1 MMTLDYVYS
10 MSYSICVYSSSIT
23 TCKLSTEDFELMA
36 LPVLVSLKLY
46 HNYPPSHKCN
56 SSIILRVTQLT
67 HSVGN
72 VLLVIYPAILST
84 DQCAQLDEIAGLGV
98 EEGKSLKQARAD
110 GVG

>member
-23 TCKLSTEDFELMA
+23 TCKLSTEDFESMT

-56 SSIILRVTQLT
+56 SSIILRVTWLA

-84 DQCAQLDEIAGLGV
+84 IINALNSMKSRDLTWRK
-98 EEGKSLKQARAD
+98 GKSLK
-110 GVG
+110 